1 MIWGINGLF
10 LLAAFLFVLTVVGYF
25 GLNILDE
32 WRIDRYERNE
42 RTRINKTGIIYRYY
56 GKK

>member
-10 LLAAFLFVLTVVGYF
+10 LLALFLVVLTVVGYF

-42 RTRINKTGIIYRYY
+42 RTRINKTGIVYRYY